1 MRVFPVSL
9 SCLLILAACSVD
21 AESPVT
27 GSVELVDQVVGLVS
41 GDGRAYG
48 LGFTALTAVDVATG
62 AVAWTL
68 DFTSQSVTNVSFA
81 DPVFA
86 AGSVYLGGDPV
97 RKIDGATGLVEAT
110 YSTGD
115 SEMLGLAAADSAVY
129 IGTRNGIFAL
139 TPDLVETWRHAPGEE
154 VDRIAPT
161 NVGVFYS
168 QVGAGVGLVTRQG
181 GPVWNDDDG
190 GVYEALVATENLV
203 LGARLQ
209 GTLEAWTPSD
219 GVSAWTANETSSP
232 VRGLAV
238 SNSTVFFAGGGFVQG
253 LDLTDG
259 TVLWEWS
266 PAMAPVGLSA
276 L

>member
-1 MRVFPVSL
+1 M
-9 SCLLILAACSVD
+9 
-21 AESPVT
+21 
-27 GSVELVDQVVGLVS
+27 
-41 GDGRAYG
+41 
-48 LGFTALTAVDVATG
+48 
-62 AVAWTL
+62 
-68 DFTSQSVTNVSFA
+68 
-81 DPVFA
+81 
-86 AGSVYLGGDPV
+86 
-97 RKIDGATGLVEAT
+97 
-110 YSTGD
+110 
-115 SEMLGLAAADSAVY
+115 
-129 IGTRNGIFAL
+129 
-139 TPDLVETWRHAPGEE
+139 
-154 VDRIAPT
+154 
-161 NVGVFYS
+161 
-168 QVGAGVGLVTRQG
+168 
-181 GPVWNDDDG
+181 WNDDDG